1 MLVAVTVFTLGNS
14 TDAFLLLRFSDLGVA
29 TGWLAVLWA
38 AHNVV
43 RMVAVWVGGRWSDKV
58 GRKPL
63 MVAGWGLY
71 AVVYL
76 GFGAATALGPLL
88 ILFLVYGLYFGLT
101 EPVERAWVASL
112 APPDR
117 RGAAFGWYHGAVG
130 FAALPA
136 SVLFGVLY
144 STAGAGAAFG
154 LGSALAACAAIIL
167 ARVPDTSLIRRAPL
181 L

>member
-1 MLVAVTVFTLGNS
+1 
-14 TDAFLLLRFSDLGVA
+14 
-29 TGWLAVLWA
+29 
-38 AHNVV
+38 
-43 RMVAVWVGGRWSDKV
+43 
-58 GRKPL
+58 
-63 MVAGWGLY
+63 
-71 AVVYL
+71 
-76 GFGAATALGPLL
+76 
-88 ILFLVYGLYFGLT
+88 
-101 EPVERAWVASL
+101 VERAWVASL